1 MPSLKDHGSNQ
12 TTKMLLLGDSGSGKT
27 GALASLVEAGYNL
40 RILDFDSG
48 LDILANVL
56 RAKNKPELLE
66 RVNFQTCT
74 DGSRIAGTNMIPT
87 ATAWSRAIKILG
99 DWPDGIGRL
108 DTWTSNDVL
117 VIDSLTFA
125 GKAATRFI
133 LNLNGRIGDVPG
145 WNDYFGA
152 QQLLEKLCAT
162 LYSDTV
168 RSNVI
173 VISHVREVAK
183 THQELDSKGRPI
195 TVEEE
200 GSRKGFAETGAG
212 KALSP
217 VIGRY
222 FNSVLLVD
230 IEGSGAATRRIIRT
244 VPHENIGLKNS
255 APGSVKAKYGI
266 DTGLAEYF
274 AAVRGNPNAPA
285 KPNG

>member
-99 DWPDGIGRL
+99 DWPDGIGKL
-108 DTWTSNDVL
+108 ETWTPQDIL

-133 LNLNGRIGDVPG
+133 LNLNGRVADVPG
-145 WNDYFGA
+145 WSDYFGA

-230 IEGSGAATRRIIRT
+230 IEGSGGATRRIIRT

-255 APGSVKAKYGI
+255 APGSVKSKYSI
-266 DTGLAEYF
+266 ETGLAEYF
-274 AAVRGNPNAPA
+274 AAVRGPTNAPT
-285 KPNG
+285 KPNS

>member
-1 MPSLKDHGSNQ
+1 MGSLAQHSSGQ
-12 TTKMLLLGDSGSGKT
+12 TTKMLLLGDSGTGKT

-40 RILDFDSG
+40 RVLDFDNG

-56 RAKNKPELLE
+56 RQKNKPELLE
-66 RVNFQTCT
+66 KVDYVTVT
-74 DGSRIAGTNMIPT
+74 DGTRIAGTNLIPT
-87 ATAWSRAIKILG
+87 ATAWNKAIKTLG
-99 DWPDGIGRL
+99 DWPGFGKIE
-108 DTWTSNDVL
+108 TWTNQDIL

-125 GKAATRFI
+125 GKAAVRFI
-133 LNLNGRIGDVPG
+133 LNLNGRVADIPQFQ
-145 WNDYFGA
+145 DYLAA
-152 QQLLEKLCAT
+152 QGLLEKLCAT
-162 LYSDTV
+162 LYNETV
-168 RSNVI
+168 ICNTI

-230 IEGSGAATRRIIRT
+230 IEGSGAGTRRIIRT

-255 APGSVKAKYGI
+255 APGSVRPTYPIA
-266 DTGLAEYF
+266 TGLADYF
-274 AAVRGNPNAPA
+274 AAVRGT
-285 KPNG
+285 PNGESSVSK